1 MGLKPQPMVPLS
13 YPSEWLLDIFN
24 NGATC
29 RRISRQPYI
38 AVIQTP
44 TTPWVLD
51 YGWHVIAGAVVV
63 GGILIYLI
71 R

>member
-1 MGLKPQPMVPLS
+1 MGIKPVPMAP
-13 YPSEWLLDIFN
+13 YPTEWLLDIFN

-44 TTPWVLD
+44 PYPWPLRFGWTIISTTVL
-51 YGWHVIAGAVVV
+51 V
-63 GGILIYLI
+63 GGVLIYLV